1 MYFTVII
8 VLLCALGI
16 VHYRWRRR
24 LWYLVSKIPGPNG
37 YPLVGSALSLICSNE
52 ELLRFLRSNATTY
65 YPTARSLLSESPVL
79 SEKEIYDETLVMIL
93 GAYETTATVNGFA
106 IMLLAFHLEIQNK
119 AFQEL
124 SDIFGNDQI
133 RPATFQDVQEMKY
146 LEQIIKETLRLYP
159 PVPIIPRTVEEEIKI
174 KNYTLPVGTIVLI
187 NLLVTHR
194 HPKSISNPDKFN
206 PDNFSP
212 ERKTIRHPCAYTPF
226 SVGLRACVEDG
237 ATEEKGRG
245 GHLGYSGMIMR
256 MKVQFWNHR
265 NCSSVFRNQGASSTS
280 SAPKFL
286 VSMFFGL
293 SVSIIEAQY

>member
-1 MYFTVII
+1 MVPEVDERKHYPRGQLLQSSSAPTGYAPQIATQKGLCDATVTPTPYTSWPP
-8 VLLCALGI
+8 VVFGAK
-16 VHYRWRRR
+16 V
-24 LWYLVSKIPGPNG
+24 K
-37 YPLVGSALSLICSNE
+37 CSI
-52 ELLRFLRSNATTY
+52 SSS
-65 YPTARSLLSESPVL
+65 ARSLLSESPVL

-187 NLLVTHR
+187 NLLGGTKAIR
-194 HPKSISNPDKFN
+194 LSMMKKMT
-206 PDNFSP
+206 DNAL
-212 ERKTIRHPCAYTPF
+212 R
-226 SVGLRACVEDG
+226 VGIG
-237 ATEEKGRG
+237 A
-245 GHLGYSGMIMR
+245 HMR
-256 MKVQFWNHR
+256 IDPVAIATTWTM
-265 NCSSVFRNQGASSTS
+265 STT
-280 SAPKFL
+280 L
-286 VSMFFGL
+286 N
-293 SVSIIEAQY
+293 IC